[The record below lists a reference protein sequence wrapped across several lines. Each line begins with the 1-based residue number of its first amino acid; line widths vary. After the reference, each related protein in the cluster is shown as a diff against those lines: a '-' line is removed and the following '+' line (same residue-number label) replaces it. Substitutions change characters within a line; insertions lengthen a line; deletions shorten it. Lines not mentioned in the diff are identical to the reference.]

1 MNNQSTIAK
10 RLGVCAKSARWWL
23 LIWQAEGRIADKP
36 RSGCLRKLT
45 AAAAAAVAE
54 LVRQSVF
61 RSAIKLAVE
70 LCSQGL
76 ADVHRSTVTRELHA
90 DGMTYQLQ
98 RRVCLLTPRHK
109 ANRVAFARQYRDL
122 AWGRVM
128 FSDSKY
134 FTMHPNGA
142 ARIWV
147 DSGAQPP
154 TAAAPKHNPALH
166 VYSGATYYGL
176 ANPIFVSGG
185 SIKSKYRKANG
196 QLQRGVCQG
205 EYQQVILPQLIAQG
219 DEVFQQS
226 GNWSGHWMFQQ
237 DGARVHT
244 AELSLNRRKQAQTKP
259 D

>member
-109 ANRVAFARQYRDL
+109 ANRVVFARQYRDL

-176 ANPIFVSGG
+176 AKPIFVSGG

-196 QLQRGVCQG
+196 QLQRGV
-205 EYQQVILPQLIAQG
+205 
-219 DEVFQQS
+219 
-226 GNWSGHWMFQQ
+226 
-237 DGARVHT
+237 
-244 AELSLNRRKQAQTKP
+244 
-259 D
+259 